1 LKWATSA
8 RPARFAEP
16 PRGPLPVLGRSL
28 SAAFQRH
35 VDLAEARVDYPKRNA
50 RPGLAAAPVPTPKPA
65 DLEKLSTPRPERGRP
80 LCGPESASELGWLV
94 ALRVPP
100 CQ

>member
-35 VDLAEARVDYPKRNA
+35 VDLAEARVDYPKR
-50 RPGLAAAPVPTPKPA
+50 KPA
-65 DLEKLSTPRPERGRP
+65 DLQKLSTPRPERGRP
-80 LCGPESASELGWLV
+80 LCGPESASESGWLV